1 MKSALKTRP
10 AVEMNHERYELS
22 KTYCQENIVTDR
34 SITIS
39 YGLVVPDPVF
49 EQLTEGQFHSYWN
62 IKLKDSVVRKLDK
75 TSLKYESYL
84 KSMGRQLFY
93 TAAASYTTIYL
104 GVIFLL
110 IANTVLG
117 VQFLMH
123 QQQTKKRYRTI
134 LRLGCRCKYLCES
147 ARRQIRWF
155 FLLPI
160 SAAAFGSL
168 FGIRSMASG
177 FAASDMRGREG
188 ILTASAVPVILLVC
202 VIELGYIVAVMKMSD
217 KQILRQTKLKRDDG

>member
-62 IKLKDSVVRKLDK
+62 IKLKDSVVRKKGLMQTMTDINTRLDK

-93 TAAASYTTIYL
+93 TAACS
-104 GVIFLL
+104 F
-110 IANTVLG
+110 
-117 VQFLMH
+117 
-123 QQQTKKRYRTI
+123 
-134 LRLGCRCKYLCES
+134 
-147 ARRQIRWF
+147 
-155 FLLPI
+155 
-160 SAAAFGSL
+160 
-168 FGIRSMASG
+168 
-177 FAASDMRGREG
+177 
-188 ILTASAVPVILLVC
+188 
-202 VIELGYIVAVMKMSD
+202 
-217 KQILRQTKLKRDDG
+217 